1 MAKKA
6 AHRGRR
12 SRSLWVVKLGGS
24 LAGSA
29 QLAAWLDA
37 IATGGGRLVLVPG
50 GGPFADQVR
59 ESQRRWQFDDPI
71 AHRLALLAME
81 QYGLMLAGLQPRLR
95 PAASR
100 AEIGRVLAA
109 GDVPVWLPTRM
120 ALGRPE
126 IPESWD
132 VTSDSLAAWLAAQ
145 LGADGLLLV
154 KSVAVAAGSTVEVLA
169 REGIVDPL
177 LAHFLRGVPEC
188 RCIEAGRDAEFR
200 AALAASAM
208 AGTPVVTAAR
218 KPG

>member
-1 MAKKA
+1 MA
-6 AHRGRR
+6 AHRRRR

-37 IATGGGRLVLVPG
+37 IASGGGRLVLVPG

-59 ESQRRWQFDDPI
+59 ESQRRWSFDDAT

-100 AEIGRVLAA
+100 AEIRRILAA
-109 GDVPVWLPTRM
+109 GDVPLWLPVRM

-145 LGADGLLLV
+145 LGAEGLLLV
-154 KSVAVAAGSTVEVLA
+154 KSVAVAAGSTVEDLA
-169 REGIVDPL
+169 REGVVDPL
-177 LAHFLRGVPEC
+177 LPGFLRGVPEC
-188 RCIEAGRDAEFR
+188 RCIEASRHAELR
-200 AALAASAM
+200 EALAEGSM
-208 AGTPVVTAAR
+208 AGTPVVTATR
-218 KPG
+218 

>member
-1 MAKKA
+1 
-6 AHRGRR
+6 
-12 SRSLWVVKLGGS
+12 VVKLGGS

-29 QLAAWLDA
+29 LLTVWLDA

-59 ESQRRWQFDDPI
+59 ESQRRWSFDDAT
-71 AHRLALLAME
+71 AHHLALLAME
-81 QYGLMLAGLQPRLR
+81 QYGLMLAGLQPRLH

-100 AEIGRVLAA
+100 AEIRRVLAA

-145 LGADGLLLV
+145 LGAEGLLLV
-154 KSVAVAAGSTVEVLA
+154 KSVAVAVGSTVEDLA
-169 REGIVDPL
+169 HRGVVDPL
-177 LAHFLRGVPEC
+177 LAGFLRNVPAC
-188 RCIEAGRDAEFR
+188 RCVEADRHAEFR
-200 AALAASAM
+200 AALAAGTL

-218 KPG
+218 SSG